1 MAFCP
6 NCGVEAPGRFCP
18 NCGATVAPAA
28 AGPTPGYAAP
38 PPPTPGLQ
46 SAGMSENVVSC
57 LCYIP
62 FGIGLICSIVFLV
75 VAPYSQ
81 NRNIR
86 FNAFQGLFLN
96 IAIIVLWFVV
106 AIVCMIFAVMTH
118 GVGIGIFPLFSLAVL
133 VLFIFMMVKAY
144 GNQRVKLPVIGDLA
158 EKQA

>member
-1 MAFCP
+1 
-6 NCGVEAPGRFCP
+6 
-18 NCGATVAPAA
+18 
-28 AGPTPGYAAP
+28 
-38 PPPTPGLQ
+38 
-46 SAGMSENVVSC
+46 MSENVAGS

-75 VAPYSQ
+75 ASPYNQ

-96 IAIIVLWFVV
+96 ISIVVLWFIV
-106 AIVCMIFAVMTH
+106 AIFGMFFAVITH
-118 GVGIGIFPLFSLAVL
+118 GLGFGLFPLFGLAVL
-133 VLFIFMMVKAY
+133 LLFIYMIVKTY